1 MLRRVYKVRLR
12 LDRGWGTMCCLQR
25 CGDGAQGALS
35 HNKGEVYTACFIY
48 DLPGGR
54 GSYATEIHSDMVSVF
69 IQFGF
74 NSCWSGSHSLGGL
87 LNSPSV

>member
-1 MLRRVYKVRLR
+1 VGGGLCAVYNDVAMGHREL
-12 LDRGWGTMCCLQR
+12 CLTTRAR
-25 CGDGAQGALS
+25 CT
-35 HNKGEVYTACFIY
+35 TACFIY